1 MRIAIESS
9 LPELRRW
16 MWWAVDYSP
25 EGTSQFL
32 EESAGAWD
40 SDRGWNFAISLR
52 NEVIGGAGIDTY
64 LPLRSSAELGYWL
77 ATAHTGQGLMTE
89 AASALVTFA
98 FEDLQLHRLQL
109 QAAVENLAS
118 QRVAEKLG
126 FRRMGRVREAVRGDR
141 GFEDCYLYDLL
152 ESDPRRCR

>member
-1 MRIAIESS
+1 MRVAIGSS

-16 MWWAVDYSP
+16 MWWAVDDAP
-25 EGTSQFL
+25 EGTTEFL
-32 EESAGAWD
+32 EGSERSWD
-40 SDRGWNFAISLR
+40 SDTAWNFAITLR

-109 QAAVENLAS
+109 HAAIENVAS
-118 QRVAEKLG
+118 QRVAEKVG
-126 FRRMGRVREAVRGDR
+126 FRRMGRVRDATRGDR
-141 GFEDCYLYDLL
+141 GFYDCYLYDLL
-152 ESDPRRCR
+152 ESDPRAT